1 MNPFNEKMALQ
12 SFLTIVRKE
21 LGEGAQFRMG
31 SEGEWDTKRTS
42 VCKEIMEVAGACDEQ
57 MLAVFSPAGERLGS
71 FFLVWGND
79 PTGEELLADHTD
91 NEFCER
97 VWDMWSAQYD

>member
-1 MNPFNEKMALQ
+1 MTPFNEQMALR

-21 LGEGAQFRMG
+21 LGEGAQFRLG

-42 VCKEIMEVAGACDEQ
+42 VCTEVMDAAGACDEQ
-57 MLAVFSPAGERLGS
+57 VLVVYNAAGERLGS

-79 PTGEELLADHTD
+79 PSGEELLSDHTD

-97 VWDMWSAQYD
+97 VWVEWSKQYH